1 MKRIGYSGLLV
12 LGMILFTSLHAES
25 YSFSWRWA
33 PSHAYHDWYGY
44 SSYYYPY
51 YRPHHFRPYFDMY
64 STGPY
69 IVHGRR
75 QLNVPDMSN
84 APRRSSSQPRHVFV
98 YPSEDIIENTPGFW
112 TPMKNYG
119 DEKQIRQKQIPFHQ
133 FTNRLNHKS
142 YRVPLLLHPLQR

>member
-84 APRRSSSQPRHVFV
+84 APAGRPVSPAMFSCIHPRIL
-98 YPSEDIIENTPGFW
+98 SKNTPGFW
-112 TPMKNYG
+112 TPMKI
-119 DEKQIRQKQIPFHQ
+119 IR
-133 FTNRLNHKS
+133 R
-142 YRVPLLLHPLQR
+142 